1 MSQNN
6 KPRNILTNPEDMAL
20 FLDMVRAGLKAS
32 LGQRDQIKEQLK
44 QLEDVINTHENQ
56 IALLE
61 NWQEI
66 MDGNDLTIINMAF
79 QDIKKNMT
87 KPVVKDESSTSR

>member
-1 MSQNN
+1 MSQ
-6 KPRNILTNPEDMAL
+6 KPKNILVNPEDMEA
-20 FLDMVRAGLKAS
+20 FLQMVRTGLKQAET
-32 LGQRDQIKEQLK
+32 QRNQLKEQLK
-44 QLEDVINTHENQ
+44 QLEEVINSHENN

-66 MDGNDLTIINMAF
+66 MNENDLTLINMAF

-87 KPVVKDESSTSR
+87 KPTVMNDESGTPR